1 MAYRTLSYFSSPVHK
16 AIRQF
21 DDHIP
26 TLIFKFRGQFG
37 SAGELRLRFGRRDG
51 NRNPLCE
58 GGEALGAESGC
69 YYRLNTKR
77 R

>member
-1 MAYRTLSYFSSPVHK
+1 MAYRTVLYLSSPVHK

-26 TLIFKFRGQFG
+26 ILIFNFRGQFG

-51 NRNPLCE
+51 NRNPDVKE
-58 GGEALGAESGC
+58 GKHLGQKAVVIIA
-69 YYRLNTKR
+69 
-77 R
+77 